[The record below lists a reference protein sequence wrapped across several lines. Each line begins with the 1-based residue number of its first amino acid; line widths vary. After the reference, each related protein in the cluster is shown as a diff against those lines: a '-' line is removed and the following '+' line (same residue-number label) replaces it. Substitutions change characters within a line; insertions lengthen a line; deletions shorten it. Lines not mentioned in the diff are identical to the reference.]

1 MLLMKKDLKF
11 EVFCYIFVGIFVICC
26 IVPFAVVISIS
37 LSSEDSILQF
47 GYGLTPRGLS
57 MEAYKA
63 LFQNIGT
70 ILQSYKVTL
79 FITVVG
85 TMLSLFIG
93 SMFAYTISR
102 RDFKL
107 AQGLSFFIYFTM
119 LFSGGLVPT
128 YMLISKYLKL
138 SNTVWAIILPLCIG
152 QWNIFLLKSFF
163 RSVPFEIVEA
173 AKIDGSNE
181 YKTFFRVVLPV
192 AKSGIATV
200 GVFIVLM
207 YWNDWYNA
215 MLYFTDPALYTLQ
228 YLLQCIM
235 QRLEFLQM
243 ASKSGMALAETA
255 PSETL
260 RMATCV
266 VAAGPMVFVFLL
278 FQRYFVKGIT
288 VGAVKG

>member
-1 MLLMKKDLKF
+1 MP
-11 EVFCYIFVGIFVICC
+11 EIVGYIFVGIFVLLC
-26 IVPFAVVISIS
+26 IIPFLIVISVS
-37 LSSEDSILQF
+37 FSSEDSILKF
-47 GYGLTPRGLS
+47 GYSIVPKQFSL
-57 MEAYKA
+57 EAYKM
-63 LFQNIGT
+63 LFKNPGT

-85 TMLSLFIG
+85 TALSIFIG
-93 SMFAYTISR
+93 SMYAYAISR

-107 AQGLSFFIYFTM
+107 SGALSFFIYFTM

-128 YMLISKYLKL
+128 YMLVSKYLHL

-163 RSVPFEIVEA
+163 KSVPFEIIEA

-181 YKTFFRVVLPV
+181 YSTFFRVVIPI

-200 GVFIVLM
+200 TVFIVLT

-215 MLYFTDPALYTLQ
+215 LLYFTDPKLYTLQ

-235 QRLEFLQM
+235 QRLDFLQM
-243 ASKSGMALAETA
+243 ASKSGVIITENA
-255 PSETL
+255 PSESL

-266 VAAGPMVFVFLL
+266 VACGPMIFVFLL

>member
-1 MLLMKKDLKF
+1 MRKILKF
-11 EVFCYIFVGIFVICC
+11 ESLCHILISIFVILCV
-26 IVPFAVVISIS
+26 IPFLVVVSIS
-37 LSSEDSILQF
+37 LSSEDSILRS
-47 GYGLTPRGLS
+47 GYSLIPHEFS
-57 MEAYKA
+57 IEAYRV
-63 LFQNIGT
+63 LFKSPGVIF
-70 ILQSYKVTL
+70 QSYKITL

-85 TMLSLFIG
+85 TALSLFIG

-107 AQGLSFFIYFTM
+107 AKSLSFFIYFTM
-119 LFSGGLVPT
+119 LFSGGLVPS

-138 SNTVWAIILPLCIG
+138 ANTVWAIILPLCIG

-163 RSVPFEIVEA
+163 KSVPTEIIEA
-173 AKIDGSNE
+173 ARIDGANE
-181 YKTFFRVVLPV
+181 YRTFFRVVIPI

-200 GVFIVLM
+200 AVFIVLT

-215 MLYFTDPALYTLQ
+215 MLYLTEPSLYTLQ

-235 QRLEFLQM
+235 QRIEFLQT
-243 ASKSGMALAETA
+243 ASQSGIAITENL

-266 VAAGPMVFVFLL
+266 VAAGPMIFVFMF
-278 FQRYFVKGIT
+278 FQRYLVKGIT

>member
-1 MLLMKKDLKF
+1 MMKRILKF
-11 EVFCYIFVGIFVICC
+11 ENLCHILICVFVLLC
-26 IVPFAVVISIS
+26 IVPFLVVMSIS
-37 LSSEDSILQF
+37 FSSEESIMQN
-47 GYGLTPRGLS
+47 GYGLIPREFS
-57 MEAYKA
+57 IEAYRV
-63 LFQNIGT
+63 LFRSPET
-70 ILQSYKVTL
+70 IFQSYKVTL

-85 TMLSLFIG
+85 ASLSLFIG

-102 RDFKL
+102 KDFKP
-107 AQGLSFFIYFTM
+107 AKVLSFFIYFTM
-119 LFSGGLVPT
+119 LFSGGLVPS

-138 SNTVWAIILPLCIG
+138 GNSVWAVIFPLCIG

-163 RSVPFEIVEA
+163 RSVPLEIIEA
-173 AKIDGSNE
+173 ARIDGANE
-181 YKTFFRVVLPV
+181 YKTFFRVVVPI

-200 GVFIVLM
+200 AVFIVLM

-215 MLYFTDPALYTLQ
+215 MLYLTEPKLYTLQ

-235 QRLEFLQM
+235 QRIEFLQT
-243 ASKSGMALAETA
+243 ASQSSFTLTENL

-266 VAAGPMVFVFLL
+266 VAAGPMIFVFMF
-278 FQRYFVKGIT
+278 FQKYLVKGIT

>member
-1 MLLMKKDLKF
+1 MKKDSKI
-11 EVFCYIFVGIFVICC
+11 EIISYIFVGIFVLLC
-26 IVPFAVVISIS
+26 IIPFLVVISIS
-37 LSSEDSILQF
+37 LSSEDSILKF
-47 GYGLTPRGLS
+47 GYSIIPKVFS
-57 MEAYKA
+57 ADAYRV
-63 LFQNIGT
+63 LFKNPGT
-70 ILQSYKVTL
+70 ILQSYKITI

-85 TMLSLFIG
+85 TVLSLFIG
-93 SMFAYTISR
+93 SMFAYAISR

-107 AQGLSFFIYFTM
+107 SSCLSFFIYFTM

-128 YMLISKYLKL
+128 YMLISKYLNL

-163 RSVPFEIVEA
+163 KSVPFEIIEA
-173 AKIDGSNE
+173 AKIDGASE
-181 YKTFFRVVLPV
+181 YSAFFRVVLPI
-192 AKSGIATV
+192 ARSGVATV
-200 GVFIVLM
+200 GVFVVLT

-215 MLYFTDPALYTLQ
+215 MLYLTNPSLYTLQ

-235 QRLEFLQM
+235 QRLDFLQT
-243 ASKSGMALAETA
+243 ASRSGMVITDTA
-255 PSETL
+255 PSESL

-266 VAAGPMVFVFLL
+266 VAAGPMIFVFLI

>member
-1 MLLMKKDLKF
+1 MKEKSKF
-11 EVFCYIFVGIFVICC
+11 EVFSYIFVGIFVVLC
-26 IVPFAVVISIS
+26 IIPFALVISVS
-37 LSSEDSILQF
+37 VSSEESILKF
-47 GYGLTPRGLS
+47 GYRLIPKEFSL
-57 MEAYKA
+57 EAYRV
-63 LFQNIGT
+63 LFQNPGT
-70 ILQSYKVTL
+70 ILQSYKVTI

-85 TMLSLFIG
+85 TLLSILIG
-93 SMFAYTISR
+93 SMYAYAISR

-107 AQGLSFFIYFTM
+107 SAGLSLFIYFTM

-128 YMLISKYLKL
+128 YMLISKYLRL
-138 SNTVWAIILPLCIG
+138 SNKVWAVILPLCIS

-163 RSVPFEIVEA
+163 KSVPFEIIEA
-173 AKIDGSNE
+173 AKIDGANE
-181 YKTFFRVVLPV
+181 YSTFFRVVLPI

-200 GVFIVLM
+200 TVFIVLT

-215 MLYFTDPALYTLQ
+215 MLYFTDPSLYTLQ

-235 QRLEFLQM
+235 QRLDFLQT
-243 ASKSGMALAETA
+243 ASRSGVVITDAA
-255 PSETL
+255 PSESL

-266 VAAGPMVFVFLL
+266 IAAGPMIFVFLL